1 MNDESRK
8 HQRIHLQS
16 RVFIELTSADVIA
29 GLPAEIA
36 SCRILDV
43 SRDGLRVNVDREVP
57 VGAILQIGAE
67 LPGADDA
74 FHLAA
79 EVMWCRESG
88 DPEGGWSAGFK
99 LLNAHDS
106 DIEDWR
112 RLLEHV

>member
-1 MNDESRK
+1 MNDESRE

-36 SCRILDV
+36 SCKILDV
-43 SRDGLRVNVDREVP
+43 SRGGLRVTVDRELL
-57 VGAILQIGAE
+57 VGAILQLGAE
-67 LPGADDA
+67 LPGADAA

-79 EVMWCRESG
+79 EVMWCRENG
-88 DPEGGWSAGFK
+88 DPEGGWTAGFK
-99 LLNAHDS
+99 LLNARDS